1 MLPYFLSHERQR
13 IRKSRQGLAVPGGLP
28 NRDLAVLGM
37 RIGQQSHQREQTQ
50 QGRRGAKDGPIRPLA
65 LGLHA
70 EMIPDFVEGDFQ
82 LPAHHEPFQDLLRF
96 FVQVGTQQGLR
107 FELAFW
113 VTDQDLANG

>member
-1 MLPYFLSHERQR
+1 MLPYFLSYERQR

-65 LGLHA
+65 LGLYA
-70 EMIPDFVEGDFQ
+70 KMISDFVERDFQ
-82 LPAHHEPFQDLLRF
+82 LPA
-96 FVQVGTQQGLR
+96 FVQVFRSSRYTAR
-107 FELAFW
+107 LAI
-113 VTDQDLANG
+113 